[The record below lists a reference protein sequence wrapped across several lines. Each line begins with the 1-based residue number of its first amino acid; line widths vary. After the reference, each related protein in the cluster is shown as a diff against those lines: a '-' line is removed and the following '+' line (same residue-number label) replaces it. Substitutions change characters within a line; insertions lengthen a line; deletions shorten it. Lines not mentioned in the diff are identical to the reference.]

1 VTRYGSTR
9 LFHSHSDQGPILYG
23 PTNYDSNPGTLSS
36 ADLYKLAEETI
47 NPNSNMNNMK
57 SLSLRFRQSGGFAT
71 FQTAP
76 SQPYDFQTA
85 PSRLDQTRN
94 RKEPEQHKLR
104 RLFEENGLEPPGV
117 WITKAFQERAEKQ
130 RKLREL
136 RDKFEKFKTRVTVNA
151 RPARGEYLL
160 DENDWCGRGM
170 HVDFGKED
178 HIPLEV
184 LHDTIGIGATA
195 TIDVV
200 RCRGIKLARKTILLR
215 RHLGLKDVLKEV
227 RALHE
232 FWHAHVIRLVGTYTQ
247 GRRFNMLLYP
257 VARFNLA
264 EFLDDF
270 ADSKNSEKKLLREP
284 LSGGTFSRED
294 LSTSSL
300 CLLSALRYV
309 HSHGIKHMDIK
320 PQNILISWSAP
331 STITK
336 GLEYKMFL
344 CDFGISHIF
353 EDEGISQ
360 TSEYFGRTP
369 KYAAPEVAFDQSHGR
384 AADVFSLGC
393 ALGEINT
400 VVSDRQL
407 EDFARNRHGGAG
419 LSLVEPN
426 GRAPTK
432 PYNETIELSQEWV
445 LQL

>member
-1 VTRYGSTR
+1 
-9 LFHSHSDQGPILYG
+9 
-23 PTNYDSNPGTLSS
+23 
-36 ADLYKLAEETI
+36 
-47 NPNSNMNNMK
+47 
-57 SLSLRFRQSGGFAT
+57 
-71 FQTAP
+71 
-76 SQPYDFQTA
+76 
-85 PSRLDQTRN
+85 
-94 RKEPEQHKLR
+94 
-104 RLFEENGLEPPGV
+104 LFEENDLEPPGV
-117 WITKAFQERAEKQ
+117 WITTAFQERAEKQ

-136 RDKFEKFKTRVTVNA
+136 LDKSEKFETRVAANA
-151 RPARGEYLL
+151 RPARNEYLL

-232 FWHAHVIRLVGTYTQ
+232 LWHAHVIRLVGTYTQ

-270 ADSKNSEKKLLREP
+270 ADSKNSERKLLREP

-320 PQNILISWSAP
+320 PQNILISWPTP
-331 STITK
+331 STIAEVF
-336 GLEYKMFL
+336 EYKMFL

-369 KYAAPEVAFDQSHGR
+369 KYAAPEVALDQSHSR

-393 ALGEINT
+393 VLAEINT

-407 EDFARNRHGGAG
+407 EDFARYRHGGAG
-419 LSLVEPN
+419 LSLVQPN
-426 GRAPTK
+426 GRAPSK
-432 PYNETIELSQEWV
+432 PYNETIELSQEWI
-445 LQL
+445 LQLWDMKVTKQTIAAMLNKEPARRPRLLADHDILDGPPGTGKDASSIDLIIDLRCSHDSSGPERYVYDKSDKPRYPAL